1 MNLQNTFFNGIE
13 NCEQWFINVRRE
25 LHQHPEL
32 DFNLPETTGIICKYL
47 DEIKIPY
54 KTGIGKSGIVADLKG
69 KNSNITIALR
79 ADIDALPILENTECE
94 YSSKN
99 IGKMHACGHDVHT
112 SILLGTAK
120 ILAAKKE
127 ELPCNVR
134 FIFQPAEETTGGA
147 VPMIEDGVLEGVN
160 CIFGLHV
167 DPSTEAGKI
176 AVKYGAMNAS
186 ATDVNIK
193 IKGKS
198 CHGAYPSGGVDAVVT
213 AAYVITALQTIVS
226 RNIDSRDSLVLTF
239 GTMQSGTKENIVAQE
254 AFCCGTMRSLSN
266 SVRDKAKKRINSIV
280 EMVSAAYEAKGEV
293 FYRDSYNALINHD
306 EYVDLIKTNG
316 ENILGVDKVKIKAL
330 PDMGVEDFAYFLEK
344 IPGAFFNLGVGN
356 KEKKITAPLHND
368 KFNIDESAIIV
379 GIKMQI
385 ANILSAYEKFS
396 IK

>member
-1 MNLQNTFFNGIE
+1 MNLQNIFFDGIE
-13 NCEQWFINVRRE
+13 NSEQWLISVRRK
-25 LHQHPEL
+25 LHEHPEL
-32 DFNLPETTGIICKYL
+32 DFDLPETTGIICRYL
-47 DEIKIPY
+47 DEIGIPY
-54 KTGIGKSGIVADLKG
+54 KTGIGKSGIVADLTG

-79 ADIDALPILENTECE
+79 ADIDALPILENTGCE

-99 IGKMHACGHDVHT
+99 TGKMHACGHDVHT

-120 ILAAKKE
+120 ILADKKE

-147 VPMIEDGVLEGVN
+147 VPMIEDDVLEGVN

-167 DPSTEAGKI
+167 DPSTESGKI

-186 ATDVNIK
+186 SDTLKINIY
-193 IKGKS
+193 GK
-198 CHGAYPSGGVDAVVT
+198 
-213 AAYVITALQTIVS
+213 ALQSIVS

-266 SVRDKAKKRINSIV
+266 SVRDKAKKRVNTIV
-280 EMVSAAYEAKGEV
+280 ELVSAAYEAKGEV
-293 FYRDSYNALINHD
+293 FYRDSYNALINHN
-306 EYVDLIKTNG
+306 EYVDLVKSNG
-316 ENILGVDKVKIKAL
+316 ENILGIDKVKVKEL

-356 KEKKITAPLHND
+356 REKKITAPLHND
-368 KFNIDESAIIV
+368 KFNIDESALIIGV
-379 GIKMQI
+379 KMQI
-385 ANILSAYEKFS
+385 ANILSAYEKLN
-396 IK
+396 K

>member
-1 MNLQNTFFNGIE
+1 MNLQNIFFDGIE
-13 NCEQWFINVRRE
+13 DSEQWLISVRRE
-25 LHQHPEL
+25 LHEHPEL
-32 DFNLPETTGIICKYL
+32 DFDLPETTGIICRYL
-47 DEIKIPY
+47 DEIGIPY
-54 KTGIGKSGIVADLKG
+54 KTGIGKSGIVADLTG

-79 ADIDALPILENTECE
+79 ADIDALPILENTGCE

-99 IGKMHACGHDVHT
+99 TGKMHACGHDVHT

-120 ILAAKKE
+120 ILADKKE

-167 DPSTEAGKI
+167 DPSTESGKI

-193 IKGKS
+193 ITGKS

-213 AAYVITALQTIVS
+213 AAYVITALQSIVS

-254 AFCCGTMRSLSN
+254 AFAVVL
-266 SVRDKAKKRINSIV
+266 
-280 EMVSAAYEAKGEV
+280 
-293 FYRDSYNALINHD
+293 
-306 EYVDLIKTNG
+306 
-316 ENILGVDKVKIKAL
+316 
-330 PDMGVEDFAYFLEK
+330 
-344 IPGAFFNLGVGN
+344 
-356 KEKKITAPLHND
+356 
-368 KFNIDESAIIV
+368 
-379 GIKMQI
+379 
-385 ANILSAYEKFS
+385 
-396 IK
+396 

>member
-1 MNLQNTFFNGIE
+1 MNLQNIFFDGIE
-13 NCEQWFINVRRE
+13 NSEQWLIETRRE

-32 DFNLPETTGIICKYL
+32 DFDLSETTGIICRHL
-47 DEIKIPY
+47 DEIGIPY
-54 KTGIGKSGIVADLKG
+54 RTGIGKSGIVADLIG

-99 IGKMHACGHDVHT
+99 TGKMHACGHDAHA

-120 ILAAKKE
+120 ILTAKKKD
-127 ELPCNVR
+127 LPCNVR

-147 VPMIEDGVLEGVN
+147 IPMIKDGVLEGVN

-193 IKGKS
+193 ITGKS

-239 GTMQSGTKENIVAQE
+239 GTMQSGTKENIIAQE

-293 FYRDSYNALINHD
+293 FYRDSYNTLINYK
-306 EYVDLIKTNG
+306 EYVELVKING
-316 ENILGVDKVKIKAL
+316 ENILGIDKVKIKEL

-344 IPGAFFNLGVGN
+344 IPGTFFNLGVGN
-356 KEKKITAPLHND
+356 REKGITSPLHND
-368 KFNIDESAIIV
+368 KFNIDESSLIIGV
-379 GIKMQI
+379 KMQI
-385 ANILSAYEKFS
+385 SNILSAYEKFFD
-396 IK
+396 K

>member
-1 MNLQNTFFNGIE
+1 MNRLTRF
-13 NCEQWFINVRRE
+13 RRD
-25 LHQHPEL
+25 LHQIPEL
-32 DFNLPETTGIICKYL
+32 DL
-47 DEIKIPY
+47 
-54 KTGIGKSGIVADLKG
+54 DLKETQSYILNVLSALPCKLSMPMEG
-69 KNSNITIALR
+69 SVIAYFDAKKR
-79 ADIDALPILENTECE
+79 DSIAFRCDMDALKIQEKTNHVFK
-94 YSSKN
+94 SKHKGN
-99 IGKMHACGHDVHT
+99 MHACGHDVHT

-193 IKGKS
+193 ITGKS

>member
-1 MNLQNTFFNGIE
+1 M
-13 NCEQWFINVRRE
+13 
-25 LHQHPEL
+25 
-32 DFNLPETTGIICKYL
+32 
-47 DEIKIPY
+47 
-54 KTGIGKSGIVADLKG
+54 
-69 KNSNITIALR
+69 R
-79 ADIDALPILENTECE
+79 ADINALPILENTGCE

-99 IGKMHACGHDVHT
+99 TGKMHACGHDVHT

-120 ILAAKKE
+120 ILADKKE

-167 DPSTEAGKI
+167 DPSTESGKI

-193 IKGKS
+193 ITGKS

-213 AAYVITALQTIVS
+213 AAYVITALQSIVS

-266 SVRDKAKKRINSIV
+266 SVRDKAKKRVNTIV

-293 FYRDSYNALINHD
+293 FYRDSYNALINHN
-306 EYVDLIKTNG
+306 EYVDLVKSNG
-316 ENILGVDKVKIKAL
+316 ENILGIDKVKVKEL

-356 KEKKITAPLHND
+356 REKKITAPLHND
-368 KFNIDESAIIV
+368 KFNIDESALIIGV
-379 GIKMQI
+379 KMQI
-385 ANILSAYEKFS
+385 ANILSAYEKLN
-396 IK
+396 K